1 MYKFNF
7 ASPATIDDA
16 AAQFEASDDATYI
29 SGGMTLVPTLK
40 QRLAMPSDVI
50 DLSKIASLKGISLD
64 GDMVKIGAM
73 TTHAQIASD
82 GLVVA
87 NIPALAELAGGIGD
101 ASVRNRGTIGG
112 SLANSDPA
120 ADYPAAVLA
129 LGAEIHTNKRTI
141 AAADYFVEL
150 FETALD
156 EGEIITSIS
165 FPVCKVANYQKF
177 SNPAS
182 RYAIAGVFIAKTSA
196 GVRVAVTGA
205 GPYAFRQNEMEAAL
219 DGDFSAKS
227 IDGIT
232 VSDDGLNE
240 DIHASASYRANLIK
254 VLAIR
259 AVEAIS

>member
-1 MYKFNF
+1 
-7 ASPATIDDA
+7 
-16 AAQFEASDDATYI
+16 
-29 SGGMTLVPTLK
+29 
-40 QRLAMPSDVI
+40 
-50 DLSKIASLKGISLD
+50 
-64 GDMVKIGAM
+64 MVKVGAM

-82 GLVVA
+82 ALVVA

-141 AAADYFVEL
+141 AAADYFIEL

-165 FPVCKVANYQKF
+165 FPVCMTANYQKF

-182 RYAIAGVFIAKTSA
+182 RYAIAGVFVAKTSA

-205 GPYAFRQNEMEAAL
+205 GPYVFRQTEMETAL

-259 AVEAIS
+259 AVEKLI